1 MVKPGVPGKNTIVNK
16 LQKETGTMYYEAI
29 SPVAAFGAGIIS
41 VLSPCILPLLPAVL
55 ATSAGKNKLRPLAI
69 VLGVS
74 ISFTIMGVATSAFGA
89 VFNAYTDQLK
99 ILAEI
104 LILIMGFAL
113 LFDISLFNAF
123 SKFPLLGKMNDE
135 GPVSGF
141 LLGLSLGVLWIP
153 CVGPILGSI
162 LTMVAVTGNTATG
175 ALTLSI
181 YSLGFA
187 IPMLLFAYSA
197 HFSSSKIRLISK
209 WDMVFKKGAGIVLVF
224 VGLYMIY
231 QDHYQWFV

>member
-1 MVKPGVPGKNTIVNK
+1 
-16 LQKETGTMYYEAI
+16 MYPEAI
-29 SPVAAFGAGIIS
+29 SPVAAFGAGILS

-74 ISFTIMGVATSAFGA
+74 ISFTIMGIVSSAFGA
-89 VFNAYTDQLK
+89 IFTAYTEQLK
-99 ILAEI
+99 IIAEI

-113 LFDISLFNAF
+113 LLDISLFNAF
-123 SKFPLLGKMNDE
+123 SKFPLLGKMNEE
-135 GPVSGF
+135 GSISGF

-162 LTMVAVTGNTATG
+162 LTMVALEGDAATG

-187 IPMLLFAYSA
+187 IPMLLLAYSA
-197 HFSSSKIRLISK
+197 HFTSSKIRVISK
-209 WDMVFKKGAGIVLVF
+209 WDRVFKKGAGIVLIL

-231 QDHYQWFV
+231 QNNLQLFI

>member
-1 MVKPGVPGKNTIVNK
+1 
-16 LQKETGTMYYEAI
+16 MYPEAI
-29 SPVAAFGAGIIS
+29 SPVAAFGAGILS

-74 ISFTIMGVATSAFGA
+74 ISFTIMGIVSSAFGA
-89 VFNAYTDQLK
+89 IFTAYTEQLK
-99 ILAEI
+99 IIAEI

-113 LFDISLFNAF
+113 LLDISLFNAF
-123 SKFPLLGKMNDE
+123 SKFPLLGKMNEE
-135 GPVSGF
+135 GSISGF

-162 LTMVAVTGNTATG
+162 LTMVALEGDAATG

-187 IPMLLFAYSA
+187 IPMLLLAYSA
-197 HFSSSKIRLISK
+197 HFTSSKIRVISK
-209 WDMVFKKGAGIVLVF
+209 WDRVFKKGAGIILIM

-231 QDHYQWFV
+231 QNNLQLFI

>member
-1 MVKPGVPGKNTIVNK
+1 
-16 LQKETGTMYYEAI
+16 MYYEAI
-29 SPVAAFGAGIIS
+29 SPVAAFGAGILS

-55 ATSAGKNKLRPLAI
+55 ATSAGKNRLRPLAI

-74 ISFTIMGVATSAFGA
+74 ISFTIMGVVTSAFGA
-89 VFNAYTDQLK
+89 VFQTYIGQLK

-104 LILIMGFAL
+104 LILILGFAL

-123 SKFPLLGKMNDE
+123 SRFPLLGKMNGE
-135 GPVSGF
+135 GTASGF

-162 LTMVAVTGNTATG
+162 LTMVALEGNAATG

-187 IPMLLFAYSA
+187 MPMLLLAYSA
-197 HFSSSKIRLISK
+197 HMPSSKIRLISK
-209 WDMVFKKGAGIVLVF
+209 WDVVFKKGAGIVLIL
-224 VGLYMIY
+224 VGLWMIR
-231 QDHYQWFV
+231 QNNFQWFI

>member
-1 MVKPGVPGKNTIVNK
+1 
-16 LQKETGTMYYEAI
+16 MYYEVI
-29 SPVAAFGAGIIS
+29 SPVAAFGAGILS

-55 ATSAGKNKLRPLAI
+55 ATSAGKNRLRPLAI

-89 VFNAYTDQLK
+89 VFSEYTDQLK
-99 ILAEI
+99 ILAEV
-104 LILIMGFAL
+104 LILVLGFAL

-123 SKFPLLGKMNDE
+123 SKFPLMGKMSDE

-162 LTMVAVTGNTATG
+162 LTMVALEGNAITG
-175 ALTLSI
+175 ALTLSV

-187 IPMLLFAYSA
+187 VPMLLLAYSA
-197 HFSSSKIRLISK
+197 HFSSSKVRLISK
-209 WDMVFKKGAGIVLVF
+209 WDVVFKKGAGIVLVL
-224 VGLYMIY
+224 VGFWMIY
-231 QDHYQWFV
+231 QNHYQWFV

>member
-1 MVKPGVPGKNTIVNK
+1 MN
-16 LQKETGTMYYEAI
+16 YEVI
-29 SPVAAFGAGIIS
+29 SPVAAFGAGILS

-55 ATSAGKNKLRPLAI
+55 ATSAGKNRLRPLAI

-74 ISFTIMGVATSAFGA
+74 MSFTIMGVATSAFGA

-113 LFDISLFNAF
+113 FFDISLFNAF

-141 LLGLSLGVLWIP
+141 FLGLSLGVLWIP

-162 LTMVAVTGNTATG
+162 LTMVALEGNAATG
-175 ALTLSI
+175 ALTLSV

-187 IPMLLFAYSA
+187 MPMLLLAYSA
-197 HFSSSKIRLISK
+197 HFSSSKIRNISK
-209 WDMVFKKGAGIVLVF
+209 WDVVFKKGAGIVLIL
-224 VGLYMIY
+224 VGLWMIR
-231 QDHYQWFV
+231 QNHYQWFI

>member
-1 MVKPGVPGKNTIVNK
+1 MF
-16 LQKETGTMYYEAI
+16 YEAI
-29 SPVAAFGAGIIS
+29 SPVAAFGAGILS

-55 ATSAGKNKLRPLAI
+55 ATSAGRSRLRPFAI

-89 VFNAYTDQLK
+89 VFQTYIGQLK

-104 LILIMGFAL
+104 SILILGFAL

-123 SKFPLLGKMNDE
+123 SRFPLLGKMNGE
-135 GPVSGF
+135 GTASGF

-162 LTMVAVTGNTATG
+162 LTMVALEGNAATG

-187 IPMLLFAYSA
+187 MPMLLLAYSA
-197 HFSSSKIRLISK
+197 HIPSSKIRLISK
-209 WDMVFKKGAGIVLVF
+209 WDVVFKKGAGIVLIL
-224 VGLYMIY
+224 VGLWMIR
-231 QDHYQWFV
+231 QNNILWFI

>member
-1 MVKPGVPGKNTIVNK
+1 
-16 LQKETGTMYYEAI
+16 MYPEAI
-29 SPVAAFGAGIIS
+29 SPVAAFGAGILS

-69 VLGVS
+69 VFGVS
-74 ISFTIMGVATSAFGA
+74 ISFTIMGVVSSAFGA

-113 LFDISLFNAF
+113 FFDISLFNAF
-123 SKFPLLGKMNDE
+123 SKFPLLGNMNEE
-135 GPVSGF
+135 GSVSGF

-162 LTMVAVTGNTATG
+162 LTMVALEGNAATG
-175 ALTLSI
+175 AFTLSI

-187 IPMLLFAYSA
+187 IPMLLLAYSA
-197 HFSSSKIRLISK
+197 HFTSSKIRLISK
-209 WDMVFKKGAGIVLVF
+209 WDRIFKKGAGIVLIL

-231 QDHYQWFV
+231 QNHLQLFI

>member
-1 MVKPGVPGKNTIVNK
+1 
-16 LQKETGTMYYEAI
+16 MYYEAI
-29 SPVAAFGAGIIS
+29 SPVAAFGAGILS

-55 ATSAGKNKLRPLAI
+55 ATSAGKSKFRPLAI

-74 ISFTIMGVATSAFGA
+74 ISFTVMGVVTSTFGA
-89 VFNAYTDQLK
+89 VFHTYTGQLK

-104 LILIMGFAL
+104 LILILGFAL
-113 LFDISLFNAF
+113 LFEISLFNSF
-123 SKFPLLGKMNDE
+123 SKFPLLGKMNGE

-162 LTMVAVTGNTATG
+162 LTMVALEGNAATG

-187 IPMLLFAYSA
+187 MPMLFLAYSA
-197 HFSSSKIRLISK
+197 HYSSSKIRLISK
-209 WDMVFKKGAGIVLVF
+209 WDVVFKKGAGIVLILF
-224 VGLYMIY
+224 GLWMIR
-231 QDHYQWFV
+231 QNHYQWFI

>member
-1 MVKPGVPGKNTIVNK
+1 
-16 LQKETGTMYYEAI
+16 MYYEVI

-55 ATSAGKNKLRPLAI
+55 ATSAGKNRYRPLAI

-113 LFDISLFNAF
+113 LFDISLFNSF

-153 CVGPILGSI
+153 CVGPMLGSI
-162 LTMVAVTGNTATG
+162 LTMVALEGNTITG

-187 IPMLLFAYSA
+187 VPMLLLAYSA

-209 WDMVFKKGAGIVLVF
+209 WDVIFKKGVGIVLVL
-224 VGLYMIY
+224 VGLWMIY
-231 QDHYQWFV
+231 QNHYQWFI

>member
-1 MVKPGVPGKNTIVNK
+1 
-16 LQKETGTMYYEAI
+16 MYPEAI
-29 SPVAAFGAGIIS
+29 SPVAAFGAGILS

-74 ISFTIMGVATSAFGA
+74 ISFTIMGIVSSAFGA
-89 VFNAYTDQLK
+89 IFTAYTEQLK
-99 ILAEI
+99 IIAEI

-113 LFDISLFNAF
+113 LLDISLFNAF
-123 SKFPLLGKMNDE
+123 SKFPLLGKMNEE
-135 GPVSGF
+135 GSISGF

-162 LTMVAVTGNTATG
+162 LTMVALEGDAATG

-187 IPMLLFAYSA
+187 IPMLLLAYSA
-197 HFSSSKIRLISK
+197 HFTSSKIRVISK
-209 WDMVFKKGAGIVLVF
+209 WDRVFKKGAGIILIL

-231 QDHYQWFV
+231 QNNLQLFI

>member
-1 MVKPGVPGKNTIVNK
+1 MSCLLASFLFCLLSWQH
-16 LQKETGTMYYEAI
+16 LQEKQIET
-29 SPVAAFGAGIIS
+29 
-41 VLSPCILPLLPAVL
+41 
-55 ATSAGKNKLRPLAI
+55 LAI

-89 VFNAYTDQLK
+89 VFSAYTNQLK
-99 ILAEI
+99 ILAEV
-104 LILIMGFAL
+104 LILLLGFAL

-123 SKFPLLGKMNDE
+123 SKFPLLGKMGDE

-162 LTMVAVTGNTATG
+162 LTMVALKGNTITG
-175 ALTLSI
+175 ALTLSV

-187 IPMLLFAYSA
+187 VPMLLLAYSA
-197 HFSSSKIRLISK
+197 YFSSSKIRLISK
-209 WDMVFKKGAGIVLVF
+209 WDVVFKKRSGNNTGTLRALYDLSESLSMVCLNKSRYRIFEIPGIDTLK
-224 VGLYMIY
+224 Y
-231 QDHYQWFV
+231 QG

>member
-1 MVKPGVPGKNTIVNK
+1 
-16 LQKETGTMYYEAI
+16 MYSEVI
-29 SPVAAFGAGIIS
+29 SPVVAFGAGIAS

-55 ATSAGKNKLRPLAI
+55 ATSAGKNKFRPLAI

-89 VFNAYTDQLK
+89 VFSEYTDQLK
-99 ILAEI
+99 ILAEV
-104 LILIMGFAL
+104 LILLLGFAL

-123 SKFPLLGKMNDE
+123 SKFPLLGKMGDE

-162 LTMVAVTGNTATG
+162 LTMVALNGNTITG
-175 ALTLSI
+175 ALTLSV

-187 IPMLLFAYSA
+187 IPMLLLAYSA

-209 WDMVFKKGAGIVLVF
+209 WDVVFKKGAGTILVLF
-224 VGLYMIY
+224 GLYMIY
-231 QDHYQWFV
+231 QNHFQWFV

>member
-1 MVKPGVPGKNTIVNK
+1 MVKPGVPRKNDIINK
-16 LQKETGTMYYEAI
+16 LQKEIETMYYEVI

-55 ATSAGKNKLRPLAI
+55 ATSAGKNRFRPLAI

-99 ILAEI
+99 ILAEV
-104 LILIMGFAL
+104 LILLLGFAL

-135 GPVSGF
+135 GPVSGL

-162 LTMVAVTGNTATG
+162 LTMVAVEGNTTTG

-187 IPMLLFAYSA
+187 IPMLLLAYSA

-209 WDMVFKKGAGIVLVF
+209 WDMVFKKGTGIVLVL
-224 VGLYMIY
+224 VGLYMIH
-231 QDHYQWFV
+231 QNHYQWFV

>member
-1 MVKPGVPGKNTIVNK
+1 MPF
-16 LQKETGTMYYEAI
+16 EAI
-29 SPVAAFGAGIIS
+29 SPVAAFGAGILS

-55 ATSAGKNKLRPLAI
+55 ATSAGRSRLRPFAI

-89 VFNAYTDQLK
+89 VFQTYIGQLK
-99 ILAEI
+99 IMAEI
-104 LILIMGFAL
+104 LILILGFAL

-123 SKFPLLGKMNDE
+123 SRFPVLGKMNGE
-135 GPVSGF
+135 GTASGF

-162 LTMVAVTGNTATG
+162 LTLVALEGNAATG

-187 IPMLLFAYSA
+187 MPMLLLAYSA
-197 HFSSSKIRLISK
+197 HIPSSKIRLISK
-209 WDMVFKKGAGIVLVF
+209 WDVVFKKGAGIVLIL
-224 VGLYMIY
+224 VGLWMIR
-231 QDHYQWFV
+231 QNNFQWFI

>member
-1 MVKPGVPGKNTIVNK
+1 MVKPGFPEKTLYYINYK
-16 LQKETGTMYYEAI
+16 KEIETMYYEVI

-55 ATSAGKNKLRPLAI
+55 ATSAGKNRLRPLAI

-89 VFNAYTDQLK
+89 VFSAYTDQLK

-104 LILIMGFAL
+104 LILILGFAL
-113 LFDISLFNAF
+113 LLDISLFNAF

-162 LTMVAVTGNTATG
+162 LTMVALEGNTITG
-175 ALTLSI
+175 ALTLSV

-187 IPMLLFAYSA
+187 VPMLLLAYSA
-197 HFSSSKIRLISK
+197 HFSSSKIRLMSK
-209 WDMVFKKGAGIVLVF
+209 WDVVFKKGAGIVLVL
-224 VGLYMIY
+224 VGFWMIH
-231 QDHYQWFV
+231 QNHYQWFM